1 MAATRKPLIISTGM
15 ATLAELDETVH
26 TAREAGCD
34 DLMLLKCTSTY
45 PSSPDNSN
53 LMTIPHMRDLFDCE
67 VGLSDHTMGIGV
79 AVASIALGATI
90 IEKHFTLKR
99 SDGGVDSAFSMEP
112 AEMAQ
117 LVTEANR
124 AWHALGR
131 ISYGPTEAEKKSLVF
146 RRSLYIVK
154 DLKAGELLTLENVRA
169 IRPGSGL
176 PAKYLETLLGRK
188 LAKDVKKGTPISW
201 DLIG

>member
-1 MAATRKPLIISTGM
+1 
-15 ATLAELDETVH
+15 
-26 TAREAGCD
+26 
-34 DLMLLKCTSTY
+34 
-45 PSSPDNSN
+45 
-53 LMTIPHMRDLFDCE
+53 
-67 VGLSDHTMGIGV
+67 
-79 AVASIALGATI
+79 
-90 IEKHFTLKR
+90 
-99 SDGGVDSAFSMEP
+99 MEP

-131 ISYGPTEAEKKSLVF
+131 ISYGPTEEEKKSVVF

-176 PAKYLETLLGRK
+176 PTKYLETLLGRK